1 MRVICTPMHNSL
13 IAISKA
19 IKVEIINKK
28 KVKITKTTKSK
39 NEKKHRKI
47 SVEATPKR
55 DRYGGDKH
63 VQNSG
68 TTEP

>member
-1 MRVICTPMHNSL
+1 MHNSL
-13 IAISKA
+13 IAISRA

-28 KVKITKTTKSK
+28 SKKTKTTKSK